1 MSFTGRPSS
10 PPLALMSSSQICMA
24 TSDILPL
31 AASGPV
37 SAIPNPILIGSAA
50 CTGGA
55 LTNSKLAAASNDEK
69 TFRLSQREFG
79 DMFHSLVWLDFA
91 DYRLSIVLQFRSRS
105 PGQGIEKHE
114 RSSIRAIFFPFRTAR
129 VAREVSRT
137 VRVVI
142 TDRADPPENLVSFWY
157 GPANLLD
164 IEIQGSHSEQQKIRL
179 AGTQSREFVKLGS
192 A

>member
-1 MSFTGRPSS
+1 
-10 PPLALMSSSQICMA
+10 
-24 TSDILPL
+24 
-31 AASGPV
+31 
-37 SAIPNPILIGSAA
+37 
-50 CTGGA
+50 
-55 LTNSKLAAASNDEK
+55 
-69 TFRLSQREFG
+69 
-79 DMFHSLVWLDFA
+79 MFHSLVWLDFA

-114 RSSIRAIFFPFRTAR
+114 RASIRAIFFPLRTAR

>member
-50 CTGGA
+50 CTGEA
-55 LTNSKLAAASNDEK
+55 LANSRLAAASNDEK
-69 TFRLSQREFG
+69 TFRLSQRECA

-91 DYRLSIVLQFRSRS
+91 DYRLRIVLQFRSRR

-129 VAREVSRT
+129 VA
-137 VRVVI
+137 
-142 TDRADPPENLVSFWY
+142 A
-157 GPANLLD
+157 
-164 IEIQGSHSEQQKIRL
+164 
-179 AGTQSREFVKLGS
+179 
-192 A
+192 